1 MFDIRFHL
9 GAGKHFKFWQIKFG
23 RVAEYHNPALSA
35 IVMYGCILKNERRKA
50 ERVFASQKRDVC
62 GYVRCRNYTTI
73 SYDSVNV
80 EGHQELMYDPKI
92 APYWRCSGSP
102 DIYDNLTYPT
112 LITVGR
118 RIFVS
123 P

>member
-9 GAGKHFKFWQIKFG
+9 GAGKHFKFWQIKSDD
-23 RVAEYHNPALSA
+23 VPTYHNPADGML
-35 IVMYGCILKNERRKA
+35 VLYGCILKNERRKA

-62 GYVRCRNYTTI
+62 GYVRCRDYA
-73 SYDSVNV
+73 SVPHDSINV
-80 EGHQELMYDPKI
+80 VGLKELMYDPKI

-102 DIYDNLTYPT
+102 DIYDNITYPT
-112 LITVGR
+112 LVTVGR